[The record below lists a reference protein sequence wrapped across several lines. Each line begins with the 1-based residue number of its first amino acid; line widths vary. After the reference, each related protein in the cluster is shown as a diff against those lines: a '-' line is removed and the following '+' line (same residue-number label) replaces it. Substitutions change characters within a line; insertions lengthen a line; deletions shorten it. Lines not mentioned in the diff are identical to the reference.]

1 MHINE
6 SHHRLPQLMQIL
18 TPESSRS
25 MPWANGLGSTL
36 EIATDAHS
44 HHARGDS
51 WTWRLSV
58 TDVPTRA
65 NFSKFPGVDRWIV
78 CLHGNGMRIERS
90 YVWTTLPNS
99 GDALSFAGEEIVT
112 GDPIG
117 ANVRDVNW
125 FLRRNCWQGGMR
137 VHRETGSTIVEGE
150 VVVIHAFSASAGP
163 TIRCEGQSVKIATGH
178 TLITSARVII
188 ESDPESVL
196 VIAWASAR

>member
-6 SHHRLPQLMQIL
+6 TRHRLPQLMQIL

-25 MPWANGLGSTL
+25 MPWANGLGNTL

-44 HHARGDS
+44 HHGQSDS
-51 WTWRLSV
+51 WTWRLSIA
-58 TDVPTRA
+58 DVPTRA
-65 NFSKFPGVDRWIV
+65 IFSTFTGVDRWIA
-78 CLHGNGMRIERS
+78 CLHGDGMRIERS
-90 YVWTTLPNS
+90 SVWTILPNS

-117 ANVRDVNW
+117 SNVQDVNW
-125 FLRRNCWQGGMR
+125 FLRRNRWQGGMR

-150 VVVIHAFSASAGP
+150 IVVIHGVSASAGS
-163 TIRCEGQSVKIATGH
+163 TIRCEGQSIKIATGH
-178 TLITSARVII
+178 TLVTSARVII

-196 VIAWASAR
+196 IIAWASAR

>member
-1 MHINE
+1 
-6 SHHRLPQLMQIL
+6 MQIL

-44 HHARGDS
+44 HHAQSDS

-58 TDVPTRA
+58 ADVPNRA
-65 NFSKFPGVDRWIV
+65 HFSKFPGVDRWIA
-78 CLHGNGMRIERS
+78 CLHGDGMRINRS
-90 YVWTTLPNS
+90 NVWTTLPNS
-99 GDALSFAGEEIVT
+99 GDALSFAGEEMVT

-117 ANVRDVNW
+117 TNVRDVNW
-125 FLRRNCWQGGMR
+125 FLYRNRWQGGMR
-137 VHRETGSTIVEGE
+137 VHRETGSTIAEGE
-150 VVVIHAFSASAGP
+150 IVVIHAFSASAGP
-163 TIRCEGQSVKIATGH
+163 TIRCEGQSVKISTGH

-196 VIAWASAR
+196 IIAWASAR